1 MVIAIMIINILF
13 FPSLRMQDVIYRI
26 KAAFN
31 ADFEALHR
39 QKLQEVSRVRE
50 RNRHIREITLEL
62 DMNEKLWE
70 PSLTASEQPER
81 LLTVDHSEVTDLPL
95 ETFKQLT
102 NSRESS
108 TNKVHIL
115 WFLWF
120 LVKCEIACDSH
131 NIRCYFTVHQRAFA
145 LLSDI

>member
-1 MVIAIMIINILF
+1 
-13 FPSLRMQDVIYRI
+13 MQDVIYRV

-81 LLTVDHSEVTDLPL
+81 LLTVDHSEVTDLL
-95 ETFKQLT
+95 LKHL
-102 NSRESS
+102 NS
-108 TNKVHIL
+108 
-115 WFLWF
+115 
-120 LVKCEIACDSH
+120 
-131 NIRCYFTVHQRAFA
+131 
-145 LLSDI
+145 